1 MLTHRTNLLLT
12 QKQHQTLKSLSY
24 QKRKS
29 VGELIRH
36 VIDKEYVGSK
46 LNNRAKILEEIRN
59 LTKNINTKGINYK
72 ELIASGRKW

>member
-12 QKQHQTLKSLSY
+12 QEQHQTLKSISH

-36 VIDKEYVGSK
+36 VIDKEYVRSE

-59 LTKNINTKGINYK
+59 LTKNVNTKDIDYK
-72 ELIASGRKW
+72 ELIISGRKW